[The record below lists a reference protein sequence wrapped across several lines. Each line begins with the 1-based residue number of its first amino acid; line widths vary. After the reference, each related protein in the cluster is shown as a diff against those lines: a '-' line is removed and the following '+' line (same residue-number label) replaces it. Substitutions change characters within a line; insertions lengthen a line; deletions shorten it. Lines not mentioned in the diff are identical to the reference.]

1 MMRKSENRFS
11 VRKTPEIRP
20 KRSRRGSNGQ
30 NLLHFS
36 IDSPGNPPERRML
49 DLAQAVREQIVKETP
64 PRKGERARAFTVS
77 SLWRLALWGVTA
89 VGALSLAVL
98 TSRSDVGSERI
109 ASLLHGGR
117 QQQARAFDAQVE
129 TQWLAEAVRG
139 LAADGN
145 QMKSRLAAV
154 ERDMTDVTGSISKEI
169 DAVES
174 ARQAAPGPTIAAT
187 AAATLA
193 MPVIPAHTGAATPT
207 EYAVDIGSGLTVEA
221 LRTRRLSIYSAY
233 PQLFEGMKP
242 IVSVRELP
250 RGNRV
255 ELRLMVG
262 PIARSDGAARLCT
275 SLTQFGL
282 FCQPTI
288 YDGQRSA
295 LR

>member
-1 MMRKSENRFS
+1 
-11 VRKTPEIRP
+11 
-20 KRSRRGSNGQ
+20 
-30 NLLHFS
+30 
-36 IDSPGNPPERRML
+36 ML

-77 SLWRLALWGVTA
+77 SLWRLAIWGVTA
-89 VGALSLAVL
+89 AGALSLVVL
-98 TSRSDVGSERI
+98 TSRSEVGAERI

-129 TQWLAEAVRG
+129 TQRLAEAVRG

-154 ERDMTDVTGSISKEI
+154 ERDVSDVTGSISKEI
-169 DAVES
+169 DAAQS

-193 MPVIPAHTGAATPT
+193 MPVIPAHTGATPT

-221 LRTRRLSIYSAY
+221 LRTRWLSIYSAH
-233 PQLFEGMKP
+233 PRLFEGMKP
-242 IVSVRELP
+242 IISVREIP
-250 RGNRV
+250 RGSRV
-255 ELRLMVG
+255 ELRLVVG
-262 PIARSDGAARLCT
+262 PIAQSDGAAQLCA

-282 FCQPTI
+282 SCQPTL

>member
-1 MMRKSENRFS
+1 
-11 VRKTPEIRP
+11 
-20 KRSRRGSNGQ
+20 
-30 NLLHFS
+30 
-36 IDSPGNPPERRML
+36 ML

-77 SLWRLALWGVTA
+77 SLWRLAIWGVTA
-89 VGALSLAVL
+89 AGALSLVVL
-98 TSRSDVGSERI
+98 TSRSEVGAERI

-129 TQWLAEAVRG
+129 TQRLAEAVRG

-187 AAATLA
+187 AAATMA
-193 MPVIPAHTGAATPT
+193 MPIIPAHTGAAGATPT

-221 LRTRRLSIYSAY
+221 LRTRWLSIYSAH
-233 PQLFEGMKP
+233 PRLFEGMKP
-242 IVSVRELP
+242 IISVREIP
-250 RGNRV
+250 RGSRV
-255 ELRLMVG
+255 ELRLVVG
-262 PIARSDGAARLCT
+262 PIAQSEGAAQLCA